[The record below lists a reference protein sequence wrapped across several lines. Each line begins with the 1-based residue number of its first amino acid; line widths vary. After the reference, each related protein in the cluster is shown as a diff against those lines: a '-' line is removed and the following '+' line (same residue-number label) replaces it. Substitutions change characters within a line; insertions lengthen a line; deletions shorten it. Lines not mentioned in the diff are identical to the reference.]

1 MAQQPPYGYPPQQG
15 GYPPQQGGYPP
26 QQGGYPPQQGGYPP
40 QQGGYPPQQGAYA
53 QPQQGGYGQM
63 PPPPMGYQQPS
74 ALQQWFQAVDQ
85 DHSGRISVTE
95 LQAALSASGNQ
106 FSVGTTEKLLLMFDR
121 DRSGEIG
128 FNEFAQLH
136 QFITTMQ
143 QGFRQRDRSGDG
155 RLDGAEVR
163 AALADSG
170 YQLAEGTFQTMMRKF
185 DRKRQGSLSFDDY
198 VELSIFISTT
208 RNVFGFYDRQ
218 RTGQITF
225 NFDSFLAAN
234 IATH

>member
-1 MAQQPPYGYPPQQG
+1 
-15 GYPPQQGGYPP
+15 
-26 QQGGYPPQQGGYPP
+26 
-40 QQGGYPPQQGAYA
+40 
-53 QPQQGGYGQM
+53 
-63 PPPPMGYQQPS
+63 
-74 ALQQWFQAVDQ
+74 VDQ
-85 DHSGRISVTE
+85 DRSGKISVKE

-106 FSVGTTEKLLLMFDR
+106 FSVATTEKLLLMFDR

-155 RLDGAEVR
+155 RLDGAEIR
-163 AALADSG
+163 AALSDSG

-185 DRKRQGSLSFDDY
+185 DRRKTGALGFDDY
-198 VELSIFISTT
+198 VELSIFISSVRST
-208 RNVFGFYDRQ
+208 FGFYDRQ
-218 RTGQITF
+218 RTGQVTF
-225 NFDSFLAAN
+225 TFDSFLASN

>member
-1 MAQQPPYGYPPQQG
+1 MAYQQPGYGGGYPPQQGGGYGG

-26 QQGGYPPQQGGYPP
+26 QG
-40 QQGGYPPQQGAYA
+40 GAYG
-53 QPQQGGYGQM
+53 QQMPQGGGYGSM
-63 PPPPMGYQQPS
+63 PPAPMGYQPPS
-74 ALQQWFQAVDQ
+74 ALQQWFQAVDR
-85 DHSGRISVTE
+85 DGSGRIGVNE

-106 FSVGTTEKLLLMFDR
+106 FSAGTTEKLLLMFDQ
-121 DRSGEIG
+121 DRSGQIG

-155 RLDGAEVR
+155 RLDGQEIR

-170 YQLAEGTFQTMMRKF
+170 YQLAEGTFQTLMKKF
-185 DRKRQGSLSFDDY
+185 DRHRQGSLSFDDY
-198 VELSIFISTT
+198 VELSIFVSTT

-225 NFDSFLAAN
+225 SFDMFLAA
-234 IATH
+234 TVSTQ